1 MKNNN
6 LINISY
12 LNLAAQSP
20 SLELNLSVSEEIYN
34 KSKNSKHILYMCDS
48 ALDSCSVNLLKRKS
62 ICKVCTHKA
71 KEGFKVFNER
81 NPNSELRKI
90 TKSDF
95 TNLKKPELSTELYDE
110 ILFGV
115 HSTISTHLRLDN
127 MDMLNKTWKR
137 IKNKMISSSIN
148 LFHFFNQE
156 LTNYKVENFVI
167 FNGRINCARP
177 LSLVSKLNN
186 VNYTLFDG
194 NINGRIPV
202 IAKNEMF
209 HSINFQKTQSIKSY
223 LKNFKESKKLAEEY
237 MHRKINKIEVD
248 DHAYIK
254 DQITGHIDKEI
265 IQYSKPIITIYVS
278 SDDEYRFLG
287 NDWNEY
293 GIVDQIDCIK
303 EINNSDI
310 SKKFALIVKMHPNQK
325 NLHDSIKKRYVDL
338 SKEVKVLFPDNKTD
352 TYSLLM
358 KSELIINFCST
369 VGIEAN
375 YLRKPVVQIGPSR
388 FRELPGANYVSNSKE
403 AISMILNK
411 KYKLMP
417 LRASII
423 YFTFYMKDVH
433 NLKAYEYIEDG
444 VYKYGGKSL
453 SPDFLLRVSPVL
465 DKIISHII
473 TGNKSIFSNIFLHL
487 NNLIFNTTKVK

>member
-1 MKNNN
+1 MKNDNQ
-6 LINISY
+6 INISY
-12 LNLAAQSP
+12 LNLAVQSP
-20 SLELNLSVSEEIYN
+20 SLELNFSVSEEICN
-34 KSKNSKHILYMCDS
+34 KSKNSKHIIYMCDS

-62 ICKVCTHKA
+62 ICRICTHKA
-71 KEGFKVFNER
+71 KKGFKIFNER

-90 TKSDF
+90 TKKDF
-95 TNLKKPELSTELYDE
+95 KNLKKPQLSSEIYNE
-110 ILFGV
+110 ILYGV

-127 MDMLNKTWKR
+127 MDLLNRTWKS
-137 IKNKMISSSIN
+137 IKNKMISSSTN

-177 LSLVSKLNN
+177 LSLISKLHN

-209 HSINFQKTQSIKSY
+209 HSINFQKVQSIKSY
-223 LKNFKESKKLAEEY
+223 LKNFKESKNLAEEY

-254 DQITGHIDKEI
+254 DQITGHIDLEI
-265 IQYSKPIITIYVS
+265 LEYSKPIITIYVS

-303 EINNSDI
+303 EINNSDL
-310 SKKFALIVKMHPNQK
+310 SKKYAIIVKMHPNQK
-325 NLHDSIKKRYVDL
+325 HLHNSIKKRYVDL
-338 SKEVKVLFPDNKTD
+338 SHEVKVLFPENKTD

-417 LRASII
+417 IRASII

-433 NLKAYEYIEDG
+433 KLKAYEYIEDG

-453 SPDFLLRVSPVL
+453 NISLFLRISAVV
-465 DKIISHII
+465 DKITSHIL
-473 TGNKSIFSNIFLHL
+473 TGNKSIYSNIFLHL